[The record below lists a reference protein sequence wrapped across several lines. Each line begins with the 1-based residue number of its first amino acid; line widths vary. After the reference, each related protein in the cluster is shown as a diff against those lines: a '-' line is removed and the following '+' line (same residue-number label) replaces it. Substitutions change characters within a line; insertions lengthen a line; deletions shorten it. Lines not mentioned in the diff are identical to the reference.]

1 MGINGSDSRSLMDR
15 RRFLVKTLGLGA
27 AGLAAGGVA
36 AWAKGEF
43 DSAAGV
49 AASAGDLK
57 LQLDSTAAA
66 KAALELSYAALKKQ
80 AAEWQSQLQ
89 AATSQN
95 AQLSSALTGSQ
106 QEAANTKANLA
117 SVQSTLEAA
126 NTRLARLQDLV
137 ALFDQLDSVGLDGV
151 VDNGLTSVTGA
162 IAGLV
167 GPAAAL
173 RSGVDSAHGL
183 LSNFEQTLPDFNTAM
198 RWLGDQVVRLKVGL
212 LTVESSARDTVNSAL
227 TGVAAAFSGF
237 GGFVL
242 DHLPFNIGKKV
253 RSTLEATQSLL
264 AGLTDMTDQSADQVL
279 LKISKHVDDGPQD
292 WKRTLVAPLRDSTLA
307 PADEVLKAVGSADST
322 YHTALKDPAKAAID
336 QRRALRDQIA
346 AFRAA
351 NGL

>member
-1 MGINGSDSRSLMDR
+1 MDR

-43 DSAAGV
+43 DSAAVG

-57 LQLDSTAAA
+57 LQLESTTAA
-66 KAALELSYAALKKQ
+66 KAALELSYSTLKKQ
-80 AAEWQSQLQ
+80 AGDWQAQLQ
-89 AATSQN
+89 AANAQN
-95 AQLSSALTGSQ
+95 AQLSTALTGAQ
-106 QEAANTKANLA
+106 QETANTKTQLT
-117 SVQSTLEAA
+117 SVQAALEAA

-137 ALFDQLDSVGLDGV
+137 GLFEQLDAVGLDGV
-151 VDNGLTSVTGA
+151 VDNGLSAVAGA
-162 IAGLV
+162 IAGVV
-167 GPAAAL
+167 GPSAAL
-173 RSGVDSAHGL
+173 RSGVDSARGL
-183 LSNFEQTLPDFNTAM
+183 LSSFEQTLPDFNAAM
-198 RWLGDQVVRLKVGL
+198 QWLGDQVVRLKVGL
-212 LTVESSARDTVNSAL
+212 WTVETSARDTVNSAL

-253 RSTLEATQSLL
+253 RGTLEATQSVL
-264 AGLTDMTDQSADQVL
+264 AGLTDMTNQSADQVL

-292 WKRTLVAPLRDSTLA
+292 WKRTLVKPLREAALA
-307 PADEVLKAVGSADST
+307 PADDVLAAVSTAEGSFQT
-322 YHTALKDPAKAAID
+322 TLKDPARAALD

-346 AFRAA
+346 AFRSA